1 VPNIDLVVQDTLF
14 RFRLKVLKLLP
25 VWEWVQA
32 NNPSGDLPYHNNT
45 HLYHMAR
52 IADQLLL
59 TSNLYVGRK
68 PEVALVLACLFHDF
82 DHSGGKLSDRENI
95 DRAIAGLRWFA
106 ETGLGQ
112 KTRDRGIDF
121 DEVEA
126 LIRVTEFPFIH
137 TPTTELERCIRDAD
151 VLYSFS
157 TVGVAHVVGGLRK
170 EIAVMTGNMIEPKAF
185 VEKQREFVNGL
196 HLYTEPGRY
205 LWQKART
212 IVLDEQIRYIKDTY
226 GLVQ

>member
-1 VPNIDLVVQDTLF
+1 
-14 RFRLKVLKLLP
+14 
-25 VWEWVQA
+25 
-32 NNPSGDLPYHNNT
+32 
-45 HLYHMAR
+45 M
-52 IADQLLL
+52 LL

-68 PEVALVLACLFHDF
+68 PEVTLVLACLFHDF
-82 DHSGGKLSDRENI
+82 DHSGGKPSDRENI

-106 ETGLGQ
+106 STGLGQ
-112 KTRDRGIDF
+112 KISDRGIKF
-121 DEVEA
+121 TEVEA

-137 TPTTELERCIRDAD
+137 EPTNSLERCIRDAD

-170 EIAVMTGNMIEPKAF
+170 EIAVMTGNMIELAF